1 MRNLNRRGLILQG
14 CVNRMFGLRQVV
26 PLEFAAQ
33 KIEVVVTNRM
43 KHGETFFA
51 HLDAQNVSRLHVNEN
66 LSVETRNCAA
76 GFVYLNVD
84 FGVRAQYDRAV
95 GESVRRNRDQ
105 EHA

>member
-14 CVNRMFGLRQVV
+14 CVNRMFGLRQIV
-26 PLEFAAQ
+26 PLELAAQ

-43 KHGETFFA
+43 KHGKTFFA
-51 HLDAQNVSRLHVNEN
+51 HLDAQNVSCLHVNEN

-84 FGVRAQYDRAV
+84 FGV
-95 GESVRRNRDQ
+95 
-105 EHA
+105 